1 MSKKEEPI
9 KSLNEQEAKMLQ
21 LITSGKAAFNLL
33 LEEVSKPIDTELRDD
48 QARNAMKAKKECFM
62 DAKEILAE
70 VQRLELQLTGDA
82 PAESEEEGHF
92 KGGFAEAFAKNKK

>member
-9 KSLNEQEAKMLQ
+9 KSLSEQEAKMLQ
-21 LITSGKAAFNLL
+21 LINSGKEAFNLL
-33 LEEVSKPIDTELRDD
+33 LKEVSKPIDTELRDD